1 MSPRSPA
8 EQLVLVNIV
17 LIAVCA
23 VLLLVCV
30 VMQLWV
36 PAAVFLVF
44 IFSNGLQLKNRRR
57 PPAE

>member
-1 MSPRSPA
+1 MSGRTPA
-8 EQLVLVNIV
+8 EQLALVNIV
-17 LIAVCA
+17 LISVCT

-44 IFSNGLQLKNRRR
+44 IFSNGLQLKNRPR
-57 PPAE
+57 PPGD